1 MDRMKT
7 RRAEQAE
14 GTRGALVEAA
24 RTLFAERGYAGV
36 GTEEIVAAARVT
48 RGALYYHFEDKRDL
62 FRTVFAEVDTELV
75 QGIARVALEQP
86 DPWQQ
91 LVAGCDAFLDS
102 CVDPAIQRIV
112 FLDAPSVLGWR
123 EWHEAGEAASALGV
137 VEFGLNGGE
146 RGGRPADRQRARVR
160 APRARRAERGG
171 HVHRPRRRP
180 ARAPGA
186 RSATSM
192 LQLLE
197 GLRARKVMQ
206 RAARRRRL
214 PRHGSLRGRERPHP
228 PPEPREVVVAGRRR
242 HSSRSLLV
250 ASAVLVAIITFGGW
264 SALQGAQIVSV
275 VYIIVYLVMAYFVMR
290 WTRGMLPLTAALA
303 VGLAVFAAIA
313 APAWFARDEAEL
325 RRPGAAAARCSARSR
340 SSRRSSR

>member
-14 GTRGALVEAA
+14 GTRGALVDAA
-24 RTLFAERGYAGV
+24 RTLFAERGYASV

-75 QGIARVALEQP
+75 QGIAQVALEQA

-137 VEFGLNGGE
+137 VEVGLNAANEAGILGIDNVPVFAHLVLGALNE
-146 RGGRPADRQRARVR
+146 AGMFIAHADDTR
-160 APRARRAERGG
+160 RARREVGD
-171 HVHRPRRRP
+171 
-180 ARAPGA
+180 
-186 RSATSM
+186 SM
-192 LQLLE
+192 LQLLD
-197 GLRARKVMQ
+197 GLRAQ
-206 RAARRRRL
+206 R
-214 PRHGSLRGRERPHP
+214 
-228 PPEPREVVVAGRRR
+228 
-242 HSSRSLLV
+242 
-250 ASAVLVAIITFGGW
+250 
-264 SALQGAQIVSV
+264 
-275 VYIIVYLVMAYFVMR
+275 
-290 WTRGMLPLTAALA
+290 
-303 VGLAVFAAIA
+303 
-313 APAWFARDEAEL
+313 
-325 RRPGAAAARCSARSR
+325 
-340 SSRRSSR
+340 